1 MNADKNVAAMD
12 IEEIKEKLEKNIKPN
27 KYNHSINVMNTAMKL
42 ASYYGCDRRKAEIAG
57 LLHDCAKGMAK
68 DQIFELC
75 KKANIEVDEIQRRQP
90 DLLHGPV
97 GAYIARTD
105 YGIYDAEILEAIN
118 VHTTGKENM
127 GMLDKIIF
135 ISDYIEPGRRFPG
148 VETIRE
154 CAFKDINRALILGF
168 DTTIIHVI
176 EKGRLIHPHTI
187 HARNYILIND

>member
-42 ASYYGCDRRKAEIAG
+42 ASYYGCDQKKAEIAG

-75 KKANIEVDEIQRRQP
+75 MKANIEVDEIQRRQP

-105 YGIYDAEILEAIN
+105 YGISDAEILEAIN

-168 DTTIIHVI
+168 DRTIIHVI
-176 EKGRLIHPHTI
+176 EKGRLIHPDTI
-187 HARNYILIND
+187 NARNYILIND